1 MPRKS
6 KTVRLAQARELKA
19 GYEAA
24 EAQKLGPFDFIC
36 QMIGYMERD
45 KYPSK
50 RQRDWLDKLIEEG
63 VPEPKGDSDIIAKM
77 KAAVKIFDDAGKPW
91 EADTLRDFIG
101 REARGWDFSEKQA
114 ALRSRLL
121 DSSVDVAAGKHILQV
136 TPEMKAEL
144 KNAVMLYNGYTE
156 MWRIDRPALRRA
168 MIHVDEFLNGNGHIE
183 QYHYDKVTK
192 GVGAKLRKLAKP
204 RWETGDMGFV
214 FTRTAEGTQKE
225 VAMCVSDVFVTDRGQ
240 ISNEWIVGGVHRVI
254 EQDGVSKR

>member
-6 KTVRLAQARELKA
+6 KTVRLAQARDLKA

-24 EAQKLGPFDFIC
+24 NAQKLGPFDFIC

-50 RQRDWLDKLIEEG
+50 RQRDWLDKLIEDG
-63 VPEPKGDSDIIAKM
+63 VPEPKGDSDIIVKM
-77 KAAVKIFDDAGKPW
+77 KAAVEVFDTAGKSW

-101 REARGWDFSEKQA
+101 REIRGWDFSEKQV
-114 ALRSRLL
+114 ALRDRLL
-121 DSSVDVAAGKHILQV
+121 AGSFDVAEGKHILEV
-136 TPEMKAEL
+136 TPEMEDEL
-144 KNAVMLYNGYTE
+144 KNAVLLYRGYTE

-168 MIHVDEFLNGNGHIE
+168 VDKVNEFLHGNGHIE

-204 RWETGDMGFV
+204 RWSAGDLGFV
-214 FTRTAEGTQKE
+214 FNRLTKQKE
-225 VAMCVSDVFVTDRGQ
+225 AAVCMSDVFVTHAGQ
-240 ISNEWIVGGVHRVI
+240 ISNEWIIGGIHQVI

>member
-6 KTVRLAQARELKA
+6 KALRLSQTRELKA

-63 VPEPKGDSDIIAKM
+63 VPEPKGDNNIIVKM
-77 KAAVKIFDDAGKPW
+77 KAAVAIFDTAGKSW

-101 REARGWDFSEKQA
+101 RELRGWDCSEKQA
-114 ALRSRLL
+114 ALRERLL
-121 DSSVDVAAGKHILQV
+121 SSSAEVAAGKHILQA

-144 KNAVMLYNGYTE
+144 KNAVLLYNGYTE

-168 MIHVDEFLNGNGHIE
+168 MITVDEFLRGDGHIE

-204 RWETGDMGFV
+204 RWAAGDMGFV
-214 FTRTAEGTQKE
+214 FNRSTSQKE
-225 VAMCVSDVFVTDRGQ
+225 GAICVSDVFVTDRGQ
-240 ISNEWIVGGVHRVI
+240 ISNEWIVSGSHQVL
-254 EQDGVSKR
+254 EQDSVSKR